1 MKKKVKVVAIL
12 IVVLIG
18 CISFYSFST
27 KPISFYPEKVKVAL
41 RSVGNQLLL
50 KNNDSTSLVLPIK
63 RISDKTYEISFQKEI
78 AINPEELVEIID
90 VELKKT
96 ELPQNYITELI
107 DCTTKEVSYSYEVLG
122 PIEENSISC
131 IGRNLPESCYSI
143 KVMMLDDADRSLYGS
158 IGNVYTFSLLVLL
171 LIAMSS
177 LTFFKKKE
185 QNNTTEV
192 NSNHRIIGEFLF
204 FPDQQ
209 KLVKDETEISLTT
222 KESEILNILAHQPN
236 QIIKREQLI
245 KEVWEDNGVIVG
257 RSLDMFISK
266 LRKKL
271 ANSPDIKIVNIHGV
285 GYKLEIDKTS

>member
-18 CISFYSFST
+18 YISIYSFSA

-50 KNNDSTSLVLPIK
+50 KNNDTTSLVLPIK

-96 ELPQNYITELI
+96 KLPQNYITELI

-131 IGRNLPESCYSI
+131 IGRNLPESCYTI
-143 KVMMLDDADRSLYGS
+143 KVMMLDDTDHSLYGS
-158 IGNVYTFSLLVLL
+158 VGNVYTFSLLVLL

-177 LTFFKKKE
+177 LTFFKRKE

-222 KESEILNILAHQPN
+222 KESEILNLLARQPN

-271 ANSPDIKIVNIHGV
+271 TNNAEVKIVNIHGV
-285 GYKLEIDKTS
+285 GYKLEVTTKN

>member
-12 IVVLIG
+12 LIVLVG
-18 CISFYSFST
+18 CISIYSFSA
-27 KPISFYPEKVKVAL
+27 KLISFYPEKVKVAL

-50 KNNDSTSLVLPIK
+50 KNNDTTSLVLPIE
-63 RISDKTYEISFQKEI
+63 RISDKTYEISFQNKI

-90 VELKKT
+90 TELKKT

-122 PIEENSISC
+122 PIEEDSISC
-131 IGRNLPESCYSI
+131 IGRNLPENCYTI
-143 KVMMLDDADRSLYGS
+143 KVIMLDDTDNSLYGS
-158 IGNVYTFSLLVLL
+158 VGNVYTFSLLVLL
-171 LIAMSS
+171 LIGMSS
-177 LTFFKKKE
+177 LTFFKRKE
-185 QNNTTEV
+185 QNNITEV
-192 NSNHRIIGEFLF
+192 ISDHTVLGEFMF

-209 KLVKDETEISLTT
+209 KLVKDKDEISLTT
-222 KESEILNILAHQPN
+222 KESEILNLLARQPN

-271 ANSPDIKIVNIHGV
+271 TNNSNIKIVNIHGV
-285 GYKLEIDKTS
+285 GYKLEVTTKN